1 MVSCLTD
8 SPLEIL
14 PKMPV
19 EPFSFGEWVGL
30 LNLKKWGT
38 KLLFQPE
45 DDFSSPWRTTTQSG
59 KPQAHE
65 FGAHTAED

>member
-1 MVSCLTD
+1 
-8 SPLEIL
+8 
-14 PKMPV
+14 MPV

-45 DDFSSPWRTTTQSG
+45 DDFSSPGKTTLTQSG

-65 FGAHTAED
+65 FGGHTAEDKKNLNS